1 MPKICP
7 KCHTENRD
15 EASICLKCGHRMT
28 VIEQVGSAVR
38 YCNAGKHPMDPA
50 WGSCPYCS
58 DSQTAS
64 QEPPPGPVARRK
76 TEVEDDR
83 QQKGAEAQPNDK
95 ANQRHNRK
103 GTEFGQTLLDESP
116 PTPSQLGQ
124 AGVRRMVALVVTYT
138 WRPEG
143 QVFPIYEGRNYLGRD
158 EECEVRLIA
167 DPQLSGKHAAILY
180 RGKAFVITDEKSMNG
195 TLVNGVEAPLT
206 GMPLTNYAEIRTGA
220 TLWKFLVIEPQIE
233 AVPVTG

>member
-15 EASICLKCGHRMT
+15 EASTCLKCGHRMT
-28 VIEQVGSAVR
+28 VIEQAGSAVR

-58 DSQTAS
+58 DSETAP
-64 QEPPPGPVARRK
+64 EAPRPGPAARRK
-76 TEVEDDR
+76 TEVEDP
-83 QQKGAEAQPNDK
+83 QQHKGAEAQGNDQ
-95 ANQRHNRK
+95 AGQRQNRK
-103 GTEFGQTLLDESP
+103 STEFGQAFSDDSQATL
-116 PTPSQLGQ
+116 T
-124 AGVRRMVALVVTYT
+124 GVRRMVALVVTYT

-158 EECEVRLIA
+158 EECEVRLMA

-195 TLVNGVEAPLT
+195 TLVNGAEAPLT

-220 TLWKFLVIEPQIE
+220 TVWKFLVIEPQTE
-233 AVPVTG
+233 GLPVTG